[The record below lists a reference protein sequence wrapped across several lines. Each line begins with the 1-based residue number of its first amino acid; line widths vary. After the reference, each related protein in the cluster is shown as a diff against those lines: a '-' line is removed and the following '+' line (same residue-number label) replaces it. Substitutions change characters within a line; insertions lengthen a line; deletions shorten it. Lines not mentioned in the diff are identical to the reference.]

1 MMRGK
6 LYLGLDVGGSKISA
20 ALADSTGQMYALRRQ
35 STPPDGKLALEMLL
49 EMARDLQEHVTGG
62 QATIEGIGIGF
73 GGPVDYPNQRIRRS
87 HHTAGWGVNIP
98 LAQTLGEELGLPVR
112 LDNDA
117 NTAALGE
124 ALFGAGKG
132 KERIL
137 YINVGTGI
145 GGALVRNQQIYHG
158 AHSNAGEIGHIIVAK
173 DGAECACGNRGCL
186 EPLASGTAMA
196 RRAIQLLSEDPDAET
211 GLRAVE
217 EDEITGVL
225 VGDLAVKGD
234 EFCRKIVAEAAG
246 WLALAAANAAN
257 LWDPDAIII
266 GGGVSGTGEA
276 LMEPFRENFRAY
288 ATPPQAE
295 ETDLLIARL
304 GYDAGVIGAAALA
317 LTTL

>member
-1 MMRGK
+1 MKGK

-20 ALADSTGQMYALRRQ
+20 ALVDNTGQMYALRRQ
-35 STPPDGKLALEMLL
+35 STPPDGKLALDLL
-49 EMARDLQEHVTGG
+49 LDMARDLQEQVTGG

-98 LAQTLGEELGLPVR
+98 LAQSLGEELGLPVR

-145 GGALVRNQQIYHG
+145 GGALVRKQQIYHG
-158 AHSNAGEIGHIIVAK
+158 AHSNAGEIGHIIVQK
-173 DGAECACGNRGCL
+173 GGPECACGHRGCL

-196 RRAIQLLSEDPDAET
+196 QAALEALSEEPDIET
-211 GLRAVE
+211 RLREVAPE
-217 EDEITGVL
+217 EITGVV
-225 VGDLAVKGD
+225 VGDFAVEGD
-234 EFCRKIVAEAAG
+234 ELCRKIVAEAAG

-276 LMEPFRENFRAY
+276 LMEPFRERFRAC

-304 GYDAGVIGAAALA
+304 GYDAGVVGAAALA

>member
-1 MMRGK
+1 MKGK
-6 LYLGLDVGGSKISA
+6 LYLGLDVGGSKISS
-20 ALADSTGQMYALRRQ
+20 ALVDTKGQMYALRRQ
-35 STPPDGKLALEMLL
+35 STPPDGTLALEMLL
-49 EMARDLQEHVTGG
+49 NMARDLQEQVAGS

-98 LAQTLGEELGLPVR
+98 LAQDVGKEIGLPVR

-132 KERIL
+132 KERII

-145 GGALVRNQQIYHG
+145 GGALVRKQQIYHG
-158 AHSNAGEIGHIIVAK
+158 AHSNGGEIAHIIVQK
-173 DGAECACGNRGCL
+173 EGPECACGHRGCL

-196 RRAIQLLSEDPDAET
+196 RVALETLAEDPDAET
-211 GLRAVE
+211 ELREVPE
-217 EDEITGVL
+217 EEITGVL

-276 LMEPFRENFRAY
+276 LMEPFRESFRAY
-288 ATPPQAE
+288 ATQPQAE

-304 GYDAGVIGAAALA
+304 GYDAGVVGAAALA